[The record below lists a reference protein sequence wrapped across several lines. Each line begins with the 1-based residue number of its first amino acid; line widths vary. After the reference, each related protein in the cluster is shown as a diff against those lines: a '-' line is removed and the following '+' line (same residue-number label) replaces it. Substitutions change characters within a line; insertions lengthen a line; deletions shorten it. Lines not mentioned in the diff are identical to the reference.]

1 MMLIR
6 GWPMSKLPDIA
17 LDALPGL
24 LAHINPDTDRDSW
37 VKIGMG
43 VKAHFGEDGFN
54 DWNSWSQ
61 NSPDYKPA
69 DALSAWK
76 SFKGAKVTIGTVVHL
91 AKEGGWKLTKREL
104 TAKEKRE
111 RKAEQEARRKQ
122 RQAEVEAD
130 EAQLAAMQAEVQR
143 ITGRLLAEFTQAR
156 GKSEYL
162 ERKQVPPYGVRFITR
177 NVVLSIDAQLM
188 RCDLW
193 AGDDIARF
201 FANLPN
207 PRPDHHSFM
216 KLDAGTFVVPLRD
229 IDGVVW
235 SFQAIS
241 ASGTKLFPKF
251 ARKQGCMHCI
261 GTLDGAEVIVAAEG
275 YATAASVAQASE
287 WPTVMTVDVGNMA
300 VLARLIRQ
308 KHPAARLILAGDD
321 DPKPDGKNPGRTA
334 AEAIAAELGITVV
347 FPVVPEQVAA

>member
-1 MMLIR
+1 MSIR
-6 GWPMSKLPDIA
+6 GWAVADLPDIT
-17 LDALPGL
+17 LDDLAGL
-24 LAHINPDTDRDSW
+24 LAHINADTDRDSW
-37 VKIGMG
+37 VKVGMG

-61 NSPDYKPA
+61 NSPDYKPS

-91 AKEGGWKLTKREL
+91 AKEGGWKFTKREL
-104 TAKEKRE
+104 TAKEKLE
-111 RKAEQEARRKQ
+111 RKAEQKARRKQ

-130 EAQLAAMQAEVQR
+130 VAQLTAMQAEIQR
-143 ITGRLLAEFTQAR
+143 VTGRLLAEFTQAR

-177 NVVLSIDAQLM
+177 NVVLSIDAQLV

-193 AGDDIARF
+193 TGDDIARF

-207 PRPDHHSFM
+207 PRPDHHTFM
-216 KLDAGTFVVPLRD
+216 KLDAGTFLVPLRD
-229 IDGVVW
+229 IDKVVW

-241 ASGTKLFPKF
+241 ANGTKLFPKF

-275 YATAASVAQASE
+275 YATAASIAQASE

-300 VLARLIRQ
+300 VLARQLRA
-308 KHPAARLILAGDD
+308 KYPAARLILAGDD

-334 AEAIAAELGITVV
+334 AEAIAAELGLTVV